1 MSVVVIID
9 CGSSKTFRID
19 EMVYE
24 FCDTRVVQLADFAL
38 ADHDDAIGFIIS
50 GAPILITEVDT
61 SPYLQ
66 QLDWIK
72 TTKRPVFGICFGHQ
86 LIGLLHGALSSRMKE
101 DRDWQTIEILVDCP
115 LFDRLPNEIQMME
128 DHCEAISIPQ
138 NFVHVGVSDAC
149 VNESMMHKERP
160 IFGVQFHPEVSGN
173 HGAIVFENFVNICL
187 KHGPVP
193 SE

>member
-1 MSVVVIID
+1 MRVIVIID

-24 FCDTRVVQLADFAL
+24 FYDTRVVQLADFQL
-38 ADHDDAIGFIIS
+38 SDHDDAIGFIVS

-61 SPYLQ
+61 SPYLK

-72 TTKRPVFGICFGHQ
+72 NSTRPVLGICFGHQ
-86 LIGLLHGALSSRMKE
+86 LIGLLHDALSSRIKE

-128 DHCEAISIPQ
+128 DHCEAISIPA
-138 NFVHVGVSDAC
+138 NFVHVAVSDAC
-149 VNESMMHKERP
+149 VNEGMMHKEKP
-160 IFGVQFHPEVSGN
+160 LYGVQFHPEVSGN
-173 HGAIVFENFVNICL
+173 HGAVLFENFVNICL
-187 KHGPVP
+187 NQQSVP
-193 SE
+193 SQ